1 MDRNERYSYMEYLG
15 LEWWQCSG
23 TVVEVLGPVIE
34 DFHIPQVG
42 MRNSVLW
49 DPLGAK
55 RVDG

>member
-1 MDRNERYSYMEYLG
+1 MEYLG
-15 LEWWQCSG
+15 LEWWQCRGS
-23 TVVEVLGPVIE
+23 VVEVLGPVIE

-49 DPLGAK
+49 DPLVAK